1 MSVTCSRH
9 GSLSSDRDCDSCAC
23 SGGNNSGGSGG
34 SGSGC
39 GNGGDGGGGGGGSGG
54 NGGCASEV
62 ESPIEPNTETADN
75 DVFDWWFHR
84 NRSSKK
90 SR

>member
-1 MSVTCSRH
+1 MSVACSRQ

-23 SGGNNSGGSGG
+23 SGGNNSGGSG

-39 GNGGDGGGGGGGSGG
+39 GGGHGGSGGG